1 MNQLILKKITQNK
14 RAYYEYFIEKKIEA
28 GIVLLGWEVKS
39 ARSNMVTIDNSYV
52 SFDNREAYI
61 YNSIFQ
67 TSITQLYNEVYNA
80 VRIRKL
86 LLKKDELLFLMETV
100 KRRGYTIV
108 VLDLYWRCSWIKIN
122 IGIAKGKKKYD
133 KRDVIDAH
141 KWKKE
146 KVHILKYMNK

>member
-1 MNQLILKKITQNK
+1 MTQLVLKKITQNK

-39 ARSNMVTIDNSYV
+39 ARSNMVTINNSYI
-52 SFDNREAYI
+52 SFDNKEAYI

-67 TSITQLYNEVYNA
+67 TNITQFYNEVYNSA
-80 VRIRKL
+80 RIRKL
-86 LLKKDELLFLMETV
+86 LLKKNELLFLMETV
-100 KRRGYTIV
+100 KQRGYTIV
-108 VLDLYWRCSWIKIN
+108 VLDLYWRDSWIKIN

-133 KRDVIDAH
+133 KRNIIDAH

-146 KVHILKYMNK
+146 KVHILKYVK

>member
-86 LLKKDELLFLMETV
+86 LLKKNELLFLMETV

-108 VLDLYWRCSWIKIN
+108 VLDLYWRYSWIKIN